1 MARPSSAAAAS
12 RVRRRVT
19 NVVNVVSGGSPVIDL
34 EAISGGTNAINYGP
48 TSTLYTGTIAHF
60 SDGSVIQL
68 PFAAGLNDPL
78 ALNDLLGWTGDP
90 VLAMANQ
97 ALASAAVVYLCRIP
111 LPAGISVTNVIV
123 NFTVAANNTLTHAFL
138 ALFNSAGTVIGQSA
152 DQSTTWA
159 TGGDQG
165 WQTIPLVGGPFSVA
179 PLAADDF
186 LWAAIYVGTAAGT
199 LPSFS
204 KMSGAGSAAIN
215 IGTIAKRTAVRF
227 HCPGQYRDPGQH
239 HTDERGGSG

>member
-1 MARPSSAAAAS
+1 MLA
-12 RVRRRVT
+12 VT
-19 NVVNVVSGGSPVIDL
+19 
-34 EAISGGTNAINYGP
+34 
-48 TSTLYTGTIAHF
+48 
-60 SDGSVIQL
+60 
-68 PFAAGLNDPL
+68 
-78 ALNDLLGWTGDP
+78 
-90 VLAMANQ
+90 NQ

-204 KMSGAGSAAIN
+204 KMSGRARPDQHRDHCQAE
-215 IGTIAKRTAVRF
+215 AVRF
-227 HCPGQYRDPGQH
+227 YCPGQSRDPANITPTSVAGA
-239 HTDERGGSG
+239 GNPFFVGIN